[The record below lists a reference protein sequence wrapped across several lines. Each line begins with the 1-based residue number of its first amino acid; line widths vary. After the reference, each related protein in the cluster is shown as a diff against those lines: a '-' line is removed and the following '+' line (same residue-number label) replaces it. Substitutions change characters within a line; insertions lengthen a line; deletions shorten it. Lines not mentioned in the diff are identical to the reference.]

1 MTAHGRVS
9 ERPRVLMV
17 TGAYYPEISSGGT
30 QCRVMAGQ
38 LRGRADIA
46 VLTTAVD
53 RSLPRYDRIDDVP
66 VTRVRVNVRSG
77 WSKMRAFGRMVIEL
91 FRQVRAADIVHLHG
105 YSTKNVLVTM
115 FAKMFRRPLVLSL
128 HTAGFDEPEE
138 IERQGSVAL
147 WAFLSVDLYL
157 SVSKSLVDKYL
168 AYGLPPERIRL
179 VPNGIDVDTFAPASP
194 DEKCALR
201 RELQLPER
209 RPIVVFIGFFSADKQ
224 PRVLFDAW
232 LESRAASGLPVLVFV
247 GATRSAYFEIDAQIA
262 DDIEST
268 ARSMGVAED
277 VRMVGA
283 THDVAK
289 YLRAADVFV
298 LPSRRE
304 GLPVALLE
312 AMACGLA
319 CISSRLPGSTDGII
333 DDGRNGVFV
342 PPGDVSALSAAI
354 ASLLPDIER
363 RGRMGAAARAT
374 IVERYS
380 SASVADRWLEMYRL
394 APTLVRW

>member
-1 MTAHGRVS
+1 MTPA
-9 ERPRVLMV
+9 PIKVLMV

-30 QCRVMAGQ
+30 QCRVMAEQ
-38 LRGRADIA
+38 LRGRAEIH

-77 WSKMRAFGRMVIEL
+77 WSKLRAFGRMVIEL
-91 FRQVRAADIVHLHG
+91 FRLVPAVEIVHLHG
-105 YSTKNVLVTM
+105 YSSKNVLVTI

-138 IERQGSVAL
+138 IERQGSLAL

-157 SVSKSLVDKYL
+157 SVSHGLVEKYL
-168 AYGLPPERIRL
+168 CYGLPPDRIQL
-179 VPNGIDVDTFAPASP
+179 VPNGIDVETFAPAP
-194 DEKCALR
+194 ADQKCALR
-201 RELQLPER
+201 RQLGLPER
-209 RPIVVFIGFFSADKQ
+209 RPIVVFVGFFSADKQ

-232 LESRAASGLPVLVFV
+232 LESRAGSGLPVLVFV
-247 GATRSAYFEIDAQIA
+247 GATRSSYFEIDARIAEDIEATAGAEGIA
-262 DDIEST
+262 D
-268 ARSMGVAED
+268 D

-283 THDVAK
+283 THDVAH

-319 CISSRLPGSTDGII
+319 CIASRLPGSTDVVI
-333 DDGRNGVFV
+333 DHARNGFLV
-342 PPGDVSALSAAI
+342 PPGDVTALSATMTALFTDV
-354 ASLLPDIER
+354 ALRER
-363 RGRMGAAARAT
+363 VGNAARLT
-374 IVERYS
+374 ILEQYS
-380 SASVADRWLEMYRL
+380 SGNVANLWLEAYRM
-394 APTLVRW
+394 APGFVRW